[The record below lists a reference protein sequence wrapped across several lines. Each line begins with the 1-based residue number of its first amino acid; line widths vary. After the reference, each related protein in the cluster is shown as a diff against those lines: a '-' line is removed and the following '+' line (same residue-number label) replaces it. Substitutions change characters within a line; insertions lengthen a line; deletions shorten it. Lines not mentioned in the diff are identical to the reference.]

1 MTDPTTHTTQVP
13 GAGVDVPRADRGAES
28 TDGRVQKGNET
39 RRLVLARAVSIASV
53 EGLGGLSLGRLATEL
68 SLSKS
73 GVFALFGS
81 KEELQLATVRAAQRI
96 YRDTV
101 IEPVY
106 RRPAGVGQLWELAER
121 WLEYSRG
128 RVFAGGCFFYAVGAE
143 FDAQPG
149 RVRDVLAEGSR
160 RWHRIVL
167 DLFEAARSAGQLHRD
182 ADLEQL
188 AFELVSFL
196 EYANAMSLLHEDEV
210 PYARARRA
218 VLLLLRS
225 EAVDESLLPSA

>member
-1 MTDPTTHTTQVP
+1 VGTTD
-13 GAGVDVPRADRGAES
+13 DS

-101 IEPVY
+101 VEPV
-106 RRPAGVGQLWELAER
+106 RRLPAGVGQLWELALR
-121 WLEYSRG
+121 WLDYSRS

-149 RVRDVLAEGSR
+149 RVRDVLAESSR
-160 RWHRIVL
+160 RWHRTVL
-167 DLFEAARSAGQLHRD
+167 ELLESARTVGQLRAD

-188 AFELVSFL
+188 AFELISFL
-196 EYANAMSLLHEDEV
+196 EYANAMSLLHEDEA
-210 PYARARRA
+210 PYARARRS

-225 EAVDESLLPSA
+225 EAVDESLLPAA

>member
-1 MTDPTTHTTQVP
+1 MVGPT
-13 GAGVDVPRADRGAES
+13 

-39 RRLVLARAVSIASV
+39 RRLVLARAVRIASV

-68 SLSKS
+68 ELSKS

-101 IEPVY
+101 IDPVL
-106 RRPAGVGQLWELAER
+106 RVPPGLGQLWALAET
-121 WLEYSRG
+121 WLEYSRT

-149 RVRDVLAEGSR
+149 RIRDELADCGRIWHGIVR
-160 RWHRIVL
+160 
-167 DLFEAARSAGQLHRD
+167 DLFEAARQAGELRPD
-182 ADLEQL
+182 SDLEQL
-188 AFELVSFL
+188 AFELLAFL
-196 EYANAMSLLHEDEV
+196 EYANALSLLHGSDA
-210 PYARARRA
+210 PYARASRS

-225 EAVDESLLPSA
+225 EAVDEALLPHS

>member
-1 MTDPTTHTTQVP
+1 MTDPT
-13 GAGVDVPRADRGAES
+13 

-39 RRLVLARAVSIASV
+39 RRLVLGRAAEIASV
-53 EGLGGLSLGRLATEL
+53 EGLAGLSLGRLATEL
-68 SLSKS
+68 ELSKS

-96 YRDTV
+96 YLDQV
-101 IEPVY
+101 VEPVLEL
-106 RRPAGVGQLWELAER
+106 PAGVGRLWQLCLR
-121 WLEYSRG
+121 WLEYSRT

-149 RVRDVLAEGSR
+149 RVRDALAAGSR
-160 RWHRIVL
+160 AWHRTVL
-167 DLFEAARSAGQLHRD
+167 DFLESALAAGELHPD

-188 AFELVSFL
+188 TFELVSFL
-196 EYANAMSLLHEDEV
+196 EYANAMSLLHDDEAV
-210 PYARARRA
+210 YARARRS

-225 EAVDESLLPSA
+225 EAADESLLPAE

>member
-1 MTDPTTHTTQVP
+1 M
-13 GAGVDVPRADRGAES
+13 
-28 TDGRVQKGNET
+28 QKGNET

-96 YRDTV
+96 YWDIV
-101 IEPVY
+101 IEPVH
-106 RRPAGVGQLWELAER
+106 RQPPGVGQLWELAQR

-160 RWHRIVL
+160 RWHQIVL
-167 DLFEAARSAGQLHRD
+167 DFFEAARDCGQLRPD

-188 AFELVSFL
+188 TFELVSFL
-196 EYANAMSLLHEDEV
+196 EYANAMSLLHGDEV

-225 EAVDESLLPSA
+225 EAVYASLLPSA

>member
-1 MTDPTTHTTQVP
+1 MP
-13 GAGVDVPRADRGAES
+13 AA

-101 IEPVY
+101 VDPV
-106 RRPAGVGQLWELAER
+106 RRLPPGLGQLWELAVR
-121 WLEYSRG
+121 WLEYSRS

-149 RVRDVLAEGSR
+149 RVRDALAEGSR
-160 RWHRIVL
+160 QWHRLVVE
-167 DLFEAARSAGQLHRD
+167 LFEAARAAGQLRAD

-188 AFELVSFL
+188 AFELISFL
-196 EYANAMSLLHEDEV
+196 EYANAMSLLHGEDV
-210 PYARARRA
+210 PYARARRS

-225 EAVDESLLPSA
+225 EAVDEALLPTA

>member
-1 MTDPTTHTTQVP
+1 MRDAT
-13 GAGVDVPRADRGAES
+13 

-39 RRLVLARAVSIASV
+39 RRLVLGRAVGIASV

-68 SLSKS
+68 ELSKS

-96 YRDTV
+96 YLDTV
-101 IEPVY
+101 VAPALL
-106 RRPAGVGQLWELAER
+106 RPPGVGQLWELCIR

-128 RVFAGGCFFYAVGAE
+128 RVFAGGCFFCAVGAE

-149 RVRDVLAEGSR
+149 RVRDALAASSR
-160 RWHRIVL
+160 EWHRTL
-167 DLFEAARSAGQLHRD
+167 LGMLESARTAGELRAD

-196 EYANAMSLLHEDEV
+196 EHANALSLLHDDEA
-210 PYARARRA
+210 PYGRARRS

-225 EAVDESLLPSA
+225 EAADETLLPAE

>member
-1 MTDPTTHTTQVP
+1 MTDPTTQPP
-13 GAGVDVPRADRGAES
+13 GAGLAAPGVEVAAES
-28 TDGRVQKGNET
+28 SDGRVQKGNET

-53 EGLGGLSLGRLATEL
+53 EGLGGLSLGRLAGEL

-101 IEPVY
+101 VEPA
-106 RRPAGVGQLWELAER
+106 RRLPPGVGQLWELAQR
-121 WLEYSRG
+121 WLEYSRT

-149 RVRDVLAEGSR
+149 RVRDVLAESSG
-160 RWHRIVL
+160 RWHRTVL
-167 DLFEAARSAGQLHRD
+167 EFFEAARAAGQLRAD

-188 AFELVSFL
+188 TFELVAFL
-196 EYANAMSLLHEDEV
+196 EYANALSLLHGDEA
-210 PYARARRA
+210 PYARARRS

-225 EAVDESLLPSA
+225 ESVDESLLPPR

>member
-1 MTDPTTHTTQVP
+1 MTESTNHAP
-13 GAGVDVPRADRGAES
+13 GPALDTAVDS

-53 EGLGGLSLGRLATEL
+53 EGLGGLSLGRLASEL

-101 IEPVY
+101 IEPV
-106 RRPAGVGQLWELAER
+106 RRLPSGVGQVWELALR

-149 RVRDVLAEGSR
+149 RVRDVLAEGSL

-167 DLFEAARSAGQLHRD
+167 DLLESARAAGELHAD

-188 AFELVSFL
+188 AFEMISFL
-196 EYANAMSLLHEDEV
+196 EYANAMSLLHEDEA

-225 EAVDESLLPSA
+225 ESVDGSLLPAA